1 MSIKLKFSQR
11 VAHTH
16 KETHQD
22 TSVHI
27 HGPTNERMYAQTDIG
42 YFSHPLQQKI
52 SMIDNRKNLQQKIS
66 HTSLSAL
73 SHLSTSEVVD

>member
-1 MSIKLKFSQR
+1 MSIMFKFSHR
-11 VAHTH
+11 VAHVH
-16 KETHQD
+16 KETHHN
-22 TSVHI
+22 TSVLMN
-27 HGPTNERMYAQTDIG
+27 GPTNECMYAQTDIG
-42 YFSHPLQQKI
+42 SSSLLLQQKI